1 MTPQARALAYDAA
14 VAVPAPTPAAPE
26 PPDDSAYGWKMFV
39 AFCAAVVGISIV
51 VAVLAIIG
59 SWVMLGVAMLAHIVV
74 TGMLMKLILGAFGAE
89 EDAYPDMHRAEQ
101 ASRAALAR
109 GATPPPVIQPRVAIE
124 V

>member
-1 MTPQARALAYDAA
+1 MTLEARALAYDAA
-14 VAVPAPTPAAPE
+14 VAEPAPTPAALE

-59 SWVMLGVAMLAHIVV
+59 SWVMLGVAMFVHVAV
-74 TGMLMKLILGAFGAE
+74 TAMLMKLIMGAFGSE

-101 ASRAALAR
+101 ASRAALAL
-109 GATPPPVIQPRVAIE
+109 GATPTPVIQPRVAIE